1 MDNYQR
7 PAKPERTKSGS
18 ALKYA
23 SMFMAVVYLVIGLYV
38 IFSGPEQLKISQNS
52 KYIFGGMLFLYG
64 LFRFVRSYQLYFKK
78 PTRRDEN
85 Y

>member
-1 MDNYQR
+1 MENYQR
-7 PAKPERTKSGS
+7 PVKPARAKSGS

-23 SMFMAVVYLVIGLYV
+23 SMFMALVYLGVGLFV
-38 IFSGPEQLKISQNS
+38 IFSSQEQLNVAQNS

-78 PTRRDEN
+78 PSSRDEEV
-85 Y
+85 

>member
-1 MDNYQR
+1 MENYQR
-7 PAKPERTKSGS
+7 PVKPARTKAGS

-23 SMFMAVVYLVIGLYV
+23 SMFMALVYLGVGLFV
-38 IFSGPEQLKISQNS
+38 IFSSQEQLNVSQNS

-78 PTRRDEN
+78 PSSRDEEV
-85 Y
+85 